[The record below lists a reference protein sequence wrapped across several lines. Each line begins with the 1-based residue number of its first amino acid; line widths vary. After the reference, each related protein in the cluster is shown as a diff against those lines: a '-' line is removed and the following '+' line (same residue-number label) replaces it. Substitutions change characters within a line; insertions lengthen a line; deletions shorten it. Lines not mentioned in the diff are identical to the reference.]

1 MDNNHFRK
9 CYNSSQLLGSKE
21 HINGRIKFI
30 NFYTPLISSLAG
42 TSIKRLNNNY
52 YYKQS
57 LIKKKPFKHI
67 GKSIL
72 FDKLKILAKHLNKI
86 SNLGFV
92 HGDLNMKNIIFD
104 GESFIV
110 VDFEPSLFQKK
121 NGIKKIMM
129 TPPYWSYNDIQ
140 NKDITFES
148 DKIGFYCICL
158 RIFDNNFFIKDRI
171 KITLK
176 RRNNFIE
183 FLPIPEKKL
192 IDMQYEDLL
201 LHAKTVTS
209 I

>member
-1 MDNNHFRK
+1 MHSNHFKK
-9 CYNSSQLLGSKE
+9 CYKNSNLLGCEE
-21 HINGRIKFI
+21 HISDRIKFI
-30 NFYTPLISSLAG
+30 NFYTPLISSLAR

-57 LIKKKPFKHI
+57 FIKKKPFKHF
-67 GKSIL
+67 GKSL
-72 FDKLKILAKHLNKI
+72 LLDKLKILAKHLNKI

-148 DKIGFYCICL
+148 DKIGFYCFCL
-158 RIFDNNFFIKDRI
+158 RILDNNFFIKDRI

-176 RRNNFIE
+176 RQKKFID
-183 FLPIPEKKL
+183 FLPLPEKKL
-192 IDMQYEDLL
+192 ICMQYEDLL
-201 LHAKTVTS
+201 LHAKTVTN